1 MHPKRQ
7 SGIDRKLRM
16 MVSFHLKLL
25 YLFSEPMESAFAVI
39 ACVAREL
46 SAREHK
52 FGSREATNGESCD
65 NKRRKSRVNLYKN
78 ESKCNKTFSL
88 RILSSF
94 PFFAKE
100 I

>member
-1 MHPKRQ
+1 
-7 SGIDRKLRM
+7 M

-65 NKRRKSRVNLYKN
+65 NERRKSRVNLYKN
-78 ESKCNKTFSL
+78 ESKCNKTFLFESCPLFRSL
-88 RILSSF
+88 
-94 PFFAKE
+94 PKKYE
-100 I
+100 KP